1 MADSHGRS
9 IKILNFTEFSLREAT
24 MKSDQFFNI
33 KLVLGLVLLMVLTR
47 YSAFHTWGLPSATL
61 AVFFIAGI
69 YLRQY
74 AYPVLLLATAGFTDY
89 FSIQAGTSDWCITP
103 AYMFLIPTYLCLWFA
118 GRQFDDLQI
127 RTPKEFFHLALFVL
141 LSSTAA
147 FIISTGSYHLL
158 SGRYDDV
165 PILDQVVK
173 SMKYYPRY
181 IGGVLFYVG
190 IFLVSVNVK
199 PYLVDISNRQMS

>member
-1 MADSHGRS
+1 
-9 IKILNFTEFSLREAT
+9 
-24 MKSDQFFNI
+24 MKSNQFFKG
-33 KLVLGLVLLMVLTR
+33 KLLLGLVLLMVLTR

-69 YLRQY
+69 YLRQFIFP
-74 AYPVLLLATAGFTDY
+74 ALLLATAGLTDY

-103 AYMFLIPTYLCLWFA
+103 AYMFLVPTYLCLWFA

-127 RTPKEFFHLALFVL
+127 RTLREGSYLMLLLL

-147 FIISTGSYHLL
+147 FIISTGSYHIL
-158 SGRYDDV
+158 SGRYDEI
-165 PILDQVVK
+165 PILEQAVN

-181 IGGVLFYVG
+181 IGGAFFYMG
-190 IFLVSVNVK
+190 IFIVSVKVK
-199 PYLVDISNRQMS
+199 SLLANISNRHIPSRPN

>member
-1 MADSHGRS
+1 
-9 IKILNFTEFSLREAT
+9 
-24 MKSDQFFNI
+24 MKSNQFFKG
-33 KLVLGLVLLMVLTR
+33 KLLLGLVLLMVLTR

-69 YLRQY
+69 YLRQFIFP
-74 AYPVLLLATAGFTDY
+74 ALLLATAGLTDY

-103 AYMFLIPTYLCLWFA
+103 AYMFLVPTYLCLWFA

-127 RTPKEFFHLALFVL
+127 RTLRGGSYLILLLL

-158 SGRYDDV
+158 SGRYDEV
-165 PILDQVVK
+165 PIMEQAVN
-173 SMKYYPRY
+173 SMKYFPRY
-181 IGGVLFYVG
+181 IGGAFFYTG
-190 IFLVSVNVK
+190 IFIASVKVK
-199 PYLVDISNRQMS
+199 SFLTNISNRLMPNKA